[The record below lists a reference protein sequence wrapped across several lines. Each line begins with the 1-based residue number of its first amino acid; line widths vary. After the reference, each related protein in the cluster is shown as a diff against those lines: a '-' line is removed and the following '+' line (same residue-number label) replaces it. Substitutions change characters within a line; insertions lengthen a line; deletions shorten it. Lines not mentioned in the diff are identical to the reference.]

1 MAAALAAAPAETR
14 PLRYPPAASAA
25 APAAPAAAAP
35 AAAAPAPAYDSNGF
49 RKYYEERAAVS
60 GSGVVRPIARLV

>member
-1 MAAALAAAPAETR
+1 MVELGLLVGLAGAA
-14 PLRYPPAASAA
+14 AASAA
-25 APAAPAAAAP
+25 AASAAAAPAAAAP